1 MKNFPYIEP
10 TIRIIAGFLITV
22 SGCLIYARPDMEL
35 TALALLFFVSLN
47 LLQSGFTHFCIMEK
61 ILKRLG
67 FRSEL
72 GEIKNLNKV
81 NADHLDTLNLLSEV
95 VVELSSEGR
104 IVRLTDSWGTLFGID
119 KADISKSVGKNFTGF
134 MNIEDR
140 LVMEQLLK
148 RVKESS
154 VEVVRFR
161 MQRDDNSEH
170 WTEGKFTL
178 YSNDR
183 FEPAIRGVLRDVTD
197 SYLQEKRISHMAMH
211 DALTNLP
218 NRVLLEDRMERAVSQ
233 ARRSKE
239 KVAVLFVDLDN
250 FKQVNDAHGHKIGDQ
265 LLVAISAILKK
276 TLRGSDTLARW
287 GGDEFVILLQGFNQ
301 VDDAQKIAEK
311 LMGVLQQETFVAD
324 IDRLVTMSIGIAVF
338 PDDADSCESLLIQA
352 DKALYFAKDQG
363 RNNVQMYSQMRD
375 SDLGFQKVDVT
386 SRFAAAVK
394 REEIQVYYQPVVDA
408 TSGRAVAF
416 EALARWKDGEHGWVS
431 PAIFIPM
438 AENLGLMNPLGD
450 QVLQRALQDLKEFL
464 QYDPVLCMSLNVSNR
479 QLFSPDFLKKLV
491 NLLEKNGIGIEQV
504 KLEITESLA
513 MLGGMSNA
521 KECLMELANAGFYLS
536 IDDFGTGYSS
546 LSYLH
551 EFPVDELKIDIS
563 FVRRIETENGRV
575 MVEAI
580 AGMGLAMKLKLVAEG
595 VENLE
600 TAHILQGM
608 GVERFQGYY
617 FGRPMPKEDCL
628 NMINKQLPISER

>member
-10 TIRIIAGFLITV
+10 IIRIIAGFLITV

-35 TALALLFFVSLN
+35 AALALLFFVSLN

-250 FKQVNDAHGHKIGDQ
+250 FKQVNDVHGHKIGDQ

-311 LMGVLQQETFVAD
+311 LMGVLQK
-324 IDRLVTMSIGIAVF
+324 LL
-338 PDDADSCESLLIQA
+338 SLIL
-352 DKALYFAKDQG
+352 
-363 RNNVQMYSQMRD
+363 
-375 SDLGFQKVDVT
+375 
-386 SRFAAAVK
+386 
-394 REEIQVYYQPVVDA
+394 
-408 TSGRAVAF
+408 
-416 EALARWKDGEHGWVS
+416 
-431 PAIFIPM
+431 
-438 AENLGLMNPLGD
+438 
-450 QVLQRALQDLKEFL
+450 
-464 QYDPVLCMSLNVSNR
+464 
-479 QLFSPDFLKKLV
+479 
-491 NLLEKNGIGIEQV
+491 
-504 KLEITESLA
+504 
-513 MLGGMSNA
+513 
-521 KECLMELANAGFYLS
+521 
-536 IDDFGTGYSS
+536 TGS
-546 LSYLH
+546 
-551 EFPVDELKIDIS
+551 
-563 FVRRIETENGRV
+563 
-575 MVEAI
+575 
-580 AGMGLAMKLKLVAEG
+580 
-595 VENLE
+595 
-600 TAHILQGM
+600 
-608 GVERFQGYY
+608 
-617 FGRPMPKEDCL
+617 
-628 NMINKQLPISER
+628 